1 MKTRIISGTVLVFI
15 AAAVLTLN
23 NFFPITAVV
32 AIMFLSTCAVYEV
45 LHNTALVTKKTLVLL
60 ACLFA
65 AVMPLVYNFGI
76 IKVEVAIL
84 IYIVLL
90 VLFVLKEHKNVN
102 AYAFCATVT
111 FPIILSYA
119 FFSLVKIINHS
130 SGYGLFMLLLILNF
144 SCISDCGAYFV
155 GSAIG
160 KHKLAPVLSPK
171 KTIEGAIGGILSSAI
186 VSVIIV
192 FAFNNLSTQSVSMLK
207 ILLITPVFSVL
218 GMIGDIF
225 ASFIKRSCNIKDYS
239 NLIPGHGG
247 IMDRFDSILLIAPVF
262 ALISEYIF

>member
-1 MKTRIISGTVLVFI
+1 MKTRIISGAVLILI

-23 NFFPITAVV
+23 SFFPITAVV
-32 AIMFLSTCAVYEV
+32 AIMVLSACAVYEI
-45 LHNTALVTKKTLVLL
+45 LHNTALVTKKILVLF
-60 ACLFA
+60 ACIFA

-76 IKVEVAIL
+76 IKAEVAIL

-90 VLFVLKEHKNVN
+90 ILFTLKEHKVIN
-102 AYAFCATVT
+102 ALQFCATAV
-111 FPIILSYA
+111 FPIVLGYA

-130 SGYGLFMLLLILNF
+130 SGHGLFMLLLILNF

-171 KTIEGAIGGILSSAI
+171 KTIEGAIGGILSSVI
-186 VSVIIV
+186 VSVIMVLI
-192 FAFNNLSTQSVSMLK
+192 FNDSTTQSISMLK

-218 GMIGDIF
+218 GMVGDIF

-262 ALISEYIF
+262 AAIAEYIF